1 MTLNTAVSNLL
12 FGVNL
17 FIRLDYLLDNKH
29 LLTGPKGN
37 SDFCFPET
45 LKWKQN
51 SNFPS
56 GQSLSVL
63 LNLPTRNLEK
73 TAKK

>member
-12 FGVNL
+12 FCVNL

-37 SDFCFPET
+37 SDFCFTET
-45 LKWKQN
+45 FKWKQN

-63 LNLPTRNLEK
+63 LNLQLE
-73 TAKK
+73 T